1 MKELAC
7 KDMTLVFS
15 VTTTNEDGDPVSI
28 EFGYVVEHDIITE
41 PDPYITTDDDK
52 GFYFG
57 DVTINVTKIT
67 YMGYEFAGSLDLILK
82 PSAQYVLRVEDDC
95 KALLNGDSSEPVDVR
110 LNTSSPP
117 PVPPSMDISIIAKV
131 ETPGQNSVWGS

>member
-15 VTTTNEDGDPVSI
+15 VITTNEDSI
-28 EFGYVVEHDIITE
+28 DIEADDVMHSVVTE
-41 PDPYITTDDDK
+41 ADPYITTDDDK

-57 DVTINVTKIT
+57 DVTVRVTEIT
-67 YMGYEFAGSLDLILK
+67 YEEIYRFTGLKNLILK
-82 PSAQYVLRVEDDC
+82 PSAQYVSRIEDDS
-95 KALLNGDSSEPVDVR
+95 KALLNGDSSEPVAVR
-110 LNTSSPP
+110 LMPPEGSPLSP
-117 PVPPSMDISIIAKV
+117 IDISIIAKV

>member
-7 KDMTLVFS
+7 KDMTLSFS
-15 VTTTNEDGDPVSI
+15 ATMINEDGDLVSI
-28 EFGYVVEHDIITE
+28 VVNVEHNVETE

-57 DVTINVTKIT
+57 DVTVRVTELT
-67 YMGYEFAGSLDLILK
+67 YGIYRLVDSFNLILK
-82 PSAQYVLRVEDDC
+82 PSAQYVSRIEDDS
-95 KALLNGDSSEPVDVR
+95 KALLNGDTSEAVTVTLMPPEESTLSPIDV
-110 LNTSSPP
+110 
-117 PVPPSMDISIIAKV
+117 SIIAKV